1 MLGFLSQ
8 MQRRVWRLAVRGYSL
23 PEMAIALLVLGILL
37 GGIVVP
43 LSSRLKAEARLKTEN
58 LIYDAREAVL
68 GYGIANRTVSGV
80 GGIAIQIQD
89 YNGLPHAM
97 PEGRPYLPCP
107 DITGDGV
114 EDRFM
119 APPPLLRRR
128 FLPGLAGLR
137 LLDISIIFPRRRR
150 PLLPPTDLGW
160 GVAKSKRG
168 CCRGGLW
175 G

>member
-58 LIYDAREAVL
+58 LVYDAREAVL

-80 GGIAIQIQD
+80 GGVPIQAGTTTACRMRCRRGGRICRVRMLPATGWKT
-89 YNGLPHAM
+89 GLQ
-97 PEGRPYLPCP
+97 
-107 DITGDGV
+107 TT
-114 EDRFM
+114 
-119 APPPLLRRR
+119 PPTPTLLRRC
-128 FLPGLAGLR
+128 FLTLGFRDSETLTLS
-137 LLDISIIFPRRRR
+137 ISIIFPRRRR
-150 PLLPPTDLGW
+150 
-160 GVAKSKRG
+160 ARFYHQ
-168 CCRGGLW
+168 RI
-175 G
+175 

>member
-80 GGIAIQIQD
+80 GGIPIQIRD

-107 DITGDGV
+107 DVTGDGV
-114 EDRFM
+114 EDRITNYPTNSDTFEEVLLDSF
-119 APPPLLRRR
+119 PVHVHDFLRRHR
-128 FLPGLAGLR
+128 T
-137 LLDISIIFPRRRR
+137 
-150 PLLPPTDLGW
+150 LLPPTDLGW

>member
-80 GGIAIQIQD
+80 GGVPIQVH
-89 YNGLPHAM
+89 GLQRPAACDAGGAAVFAVSGCYRRRG
-97 PEGRPYLPCP
+97 GRPVLW
-107 DITGDGV
+107 
-114 EDRFM
+114 
-119 APPPLLRRR
+119 LLLH
-128 FLPGLAGLR
+128 F
-137 LLDISIIFPRRRR
+137 
-150 PLLPPTDLGW
+150 
-160 GVAKSKRG
+160 
-168 CCRGGLW
+168 
-175 G
+175 